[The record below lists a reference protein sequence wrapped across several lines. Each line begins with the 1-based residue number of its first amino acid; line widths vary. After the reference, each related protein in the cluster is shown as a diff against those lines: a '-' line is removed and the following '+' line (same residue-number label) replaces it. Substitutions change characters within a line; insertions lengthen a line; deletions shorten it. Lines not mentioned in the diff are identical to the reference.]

1 MSKSDGRTRRASD
14 QTVLVARHASPKPTL
29 VHVHLV
35 APITLIAHD
44 ESEPSTGF
52 ASPGVHHWQPLDQP
66 RQLPTLVQP
75 SDLLGPTNA
84 STPDEDH
91 WKSQIVAPND
101 TLQLV
106 QGLRVDR
113 YISFID
119 RDSEPADDGSD
130 GPAVLESLA
139 DHAEAGVEDHDHPR
153 VTVGEGWGGVVGRA
167 SVVVGRGPETE
178 DRVGDPDPVEN
189 GGPSGAAE
197 AEIGFGFG
205 LFLLEEGLDVL
216 KG

>member
-1 MSKSDGRTRRASD
+1 M
-14 QTVLVARHASPKPTL
+14 
-29 VHVHLV
+29 

-84 STPDEDH
+84 PPPDEDH
-91 WKSQIVAPND
+91 RKAQILAPND
-101 TLQLV
+101 PLQLV
-106 QGLRVDR
+106 QGLRIDR

-119 RDSEPADDGSD
+119 RDAEPADDGSD
-130 GPAVLESLA
+130 GPAVLEGLA
-139 DHAEAGVEDHDHPR
+139 DHAEAGVEDHDRPW
-153 VTVGEGWGGVVGRA
+153 VTVGEGWGGVLGRA
-167 SVVVGRGPETE
+167 SVVVGRSPEAE
-178 DRVGDPDPVEN
+178 DRVRDPDPVEN
-189 GGPSGAAE
+189 RGPSGAEE

-205 LFLLEEGLDVL
+205 LFLLEEGLDIL